1 MKSNKPLSVNNLDGL
16 NTQGNF
22 GEVCECFELVG
33 NSLELGALHLCCIL
47 SVKDLTGVLGGI
59 KLFSETDITKTHR
72 TPKKITRLLIIKEE
86 GWGIPFLGSHGV
98 FCTCHWKLA
107 MPGNFYAGEHQI
119 RRRRR
124 FCSPPV
130 IVLSYVLYET
140 MTSSPLL
147 NPSYHYCFSRTCLR
161 LEVNILAFYILFR
174 LLEFKHVTNIIGYI
188 MWKWRKFFLILAL
201 CYFSDKSLRVFVL
214 TWTNYYWCL
223 DFLSYPAGFIVMGQ
237 KEVIS

>member
-1 MKSNKPLSVNNLDGL
+1 M
-16 NTQGNF
+16 
-22 GEVCECFELVG
+22 
-33 NSLELGALHLCCIL
+33 
-47 SVKDLTGVLGGI
+47 VKEGI
-59 KLFSETDITKTHR
+59 
-72 TPKKITRLLIIKEE
+72 
-86 GWGIPFLGSHGV
+86 WGIPLLGSHGV
-98 FCTCHWKLA
+98 FCSCHWKLA

>member
-1 MKSNKPLSVNNLDGL
+1 MKCNKPWSVNNLDG
-16 NTQGNF
+16 TKTKGNF
-22 GEVCECFELVG
+22 GEVCEYFKWVR
-33 NSLELGALHLCCIL
+33 NSLELGTLHLCCSL
-47 SVKDLTGVLGGI
+47 SLKDVTGVVGGT
-59 KLFSETDITKTHR
+59 KLFSDTDMTKTHR
-72 TPKKITRLLIIKEE
+72 TPKKSTRLLMVKE
-86 GWGIPFLGSHGV
+86 GIWGIPLLGSHGV
-98 FCTCHWKLA
+98 FCSCHWKLA

-174 LLEFKHVTNIIGYI
+174 LLEFKHMMNIIGYI
-188 MWKWRKFFLILAL
+188 MWKRRKFFLILAL
-201 CYFSDKSLRVFVL
+201 CYLSDKSLPVFVL
-214 TWTNYYWCL
+214 TWMNYYWCL
-223 DFLSYPAGFIVMGQ
+223 DFISYPDGFIC
-237 KEVIS
+237 